1 MFIKQEIQL
10 QLKMFYYKNKQNL
23 LDDKQQQEY
32 KKLLLDYELLEASK
46 LTLQNVKSNK
56 TKELLKLRIDSES
69 KIQSFLDNHKSQ
81 ELKETISILIQNDKS
96 SCIVGGAIRDV
107 LISKSPQDIDFVSSL
122 EYSKLQEL
130 FIKKGFEIICEGKS
144 FLVLMVIKN
153 GFSAH
158 IANFRKEDDYKD
170 NRHPDK
176 IQIAD
181 IYEDAKRRDF
191 TINALYYNLSQKSLF
206 DSTGRGLFD
215 LAKKE
220 LVFTSANVLAQDYI
234 RAWRLVKFAYRG
246 FAPSK
251 QTLKLVRRQFEKIY
265 KNSNPMRV
273 LKELEE
279 IFKPNKN

>member
-1 MFIKQEIQL
+1 MFIQNYLKQE
-10 QLKMFYYKNKQNL
+10 LKTLFFKHKQNL
-23 LDDKQQQEY
+23 LNDKQKQEY
-32 KKLLLDYELLEASK
+32 KNLQADYELLCSNT
-46 LTLQNVKSNK
+46 LCLQNAKSKK
-56 TKELLKLRIDSES
+56 TKELLQLRIDSES
-69 KIQSFLDNHKSQ
+69 KIQDFLDSFNNKTLH
-81 ELKETISILIQNDKS
+81 EVVNILIKYDDN
-96 SCIVGGAIRDV
+96 SCIVGGALRDV
-107 LISKSPQDIDFVSSL
+107 LIGDSPKDIDFVSSL
-122 EYSKLQEL
+122 EYSKLQEI
-130 FIKKGFEIICEGKS
+130 FAKNGFDVICEGKS
-144 FLVLMVIKN
+144 FLVLMVVKN

-191 TINALYYNLSQKSLF
+191 SINALYYNLTQKSLF

-220 LVFTSANVLAQDYI
+220 LVFTSADVLAQDYI

-246 FAPSK
+246 FTPSK

-265 KNSNPMRV
+265 LNSNPMRV
-273 LKELEE
+273 LKEIEE
-279 IFKPNKN
+279 IFKPK